1 MNREDIMRMA
11 KEVWSVGYVHE
22 RSLEKFAALVA
33 ANITA
38 PDVQP
43 VAFRFK
49 ERPDDLRSA
58 WLYVDKKKN
67 VPRGFNCQHLY
78 IIPQT
83 KRNEE
88 PVAWS
93 IARVIEDD
101 DGRPIGQDEPE
112 VVWGRYRPDEDGF
125 TPLYAHPPAA
135 DVQPVVW
142 KSLAFAKL
150 GVVRHKML
158 PHEVEAVQRFLN
170 DEYASHP
177 PAADVAELVE
187 ALKDLLYQAKLS
199 EDEGGWDFEQAQ
211 AALAKWEGK

>member
-1 MNREDIMRMA
+1 MTQWNKLTDEDRERAMKSMPDMLEGFRKTWGWLHFAKAIEDICM
-11 KEVWSVGYVHE
+11 
-22 RSLEKFAALVA
+22 EKNAAP
-33 ANITA
+33 A

-112 VVWGRYRPDEDGF
+112 VVWGRDRPEEDGF
-125 TPLYAHPPAA
+125 TPLYA
-135 DVQPVVW
+135 
-142 KSLAFAKL
+142 
-150 GVVRHKML
+150 R
-158 PHEVEAVQRFLN
+158 
-170 DEYASHP
+170 P
-177 PAADVAELVE
+177 PAADVADLVE
-187 ALKDLLYQAKLS
+187 ALRDLCDTLGDCGMTEKAHVI
-199 EDEGGWDFEQAQ
+199 
-211 AALAKWEGK
+211 LAKWEGK

>member
-1 MNREDIMRMA
+1 M
-11 KEVWSVGYVHE
+11 S
-22 RSLEKFAALVA
+22 EK
-33 ANITA
+33 
-38 PDVQP
+38 DVQP

-112 VVWGRYRPDEDGF
+112 VVWGRDRPDEDGF

-135 DVQPVVW
+135 DVQV
-142 KSLAFAKL
+142 
-150 GVVRHKML
+150 
-158 PHEVEAVQRFLN
+158 
-170 DEYASHP
+170 
-177 PAADVAELVE
+177 LVE
-187 ALKDLLYQAKLS
+187 ALKKAEAALSDIGDADREPEDDIAWCERRATQDLQMIR
-199 EDEGGWDFEQAQ
+199 

>member
-1 MNREDIMRMA
+1 MTQWKLVPVEPTHNMILAGSLDSRMTPDMA
-11 KEVWSVGYVHE
+11 DSSY
-22 RSLEKFAALVA
+22 RAMLNAAP
-33 ANITA
+33 A

-112 VVWGRYRPDEDGF
+112 VVWGRDRPDEDGF
-125 TPLYAHPPAA
+125 TPLYARPPAA
-135 DVQPVVW
+135 DVQELVDALRRLEEVA
-142 KSLAFAKL
+142 SDCDIGYMDNA
-150 GVVRHKML
+150 VRHARTVL
-158 PHEVEAVQRFLN
+158 E
-170 DEYASHP
+170 
-177 PAADVAELVE
+177 
-187 ALKDLLYQAKLS
+187 
-199 EDEGGWDFEQAQ
+199 
-211 AALAKWEGK
+211 KWEVK